1 MESIQP
7 IPIEDKQLAESPT
20 IQSLDQ
26 RLRLLTRLVTRV
38 ADKQAHQTEQIKHVL
53 DNTNRIIA
61 LLMPSQES

>member
-7 IPIEDKQLAESPT
+7 IPIEDKQLADSPT

-26 RLRLLTRLVTRV
+26 RLRLLTRLVTRI
-38 ADKQAHQTEQIKHVL
+38 ADKQAHQGEQIKHVL

-61 LLMPSQES
+61 LLMPSQEP